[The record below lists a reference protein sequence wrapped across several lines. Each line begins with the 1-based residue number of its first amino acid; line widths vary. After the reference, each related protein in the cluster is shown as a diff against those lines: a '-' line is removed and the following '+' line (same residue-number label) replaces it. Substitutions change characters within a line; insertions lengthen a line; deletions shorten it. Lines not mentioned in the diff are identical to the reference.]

1 MSRANEGRDPA
12 GNNRFQ
18 TFHPL
23 AVVSLRSATELQ
35 IQADPS
41 GSTELRRQP
50 EYGGVLSIIAQS
62 SITAD
67 CDSKHHAAAVTTVSV
82 PSNDAQTLISRA
94 RGYVADQRQPGGAG
108 DDVRR
113 IRCPTKPLQRHD
125 GGRPNRRTARP
136 PFCDRRHCAR
146 PRLTRS
152 AHF

>member
-35 IQADPS
+35 IQADLQNCDAS
-41 GSTELRRQP
+41 QNTAA
-50 EYGGVLSIIAQS
+50 YCQS
-62 SITAD
+62 SLSRQLPPTAIQSITRP
-67 CDSKHHAAAVTTVSV
+67 AAVTTVSV
-82 PSNDAQTLISRA
+82 PSNDGQTLISRA
-94 RGYVADQRQPGGAG
+94 RGYVADQRQPSGAG

-125 GGRPNRRTARP
+125 GGRPTDAQRGRRSVTDGTVP
-136 PFCDRRHCAR
+136 DRA
-146 PRLTRS
+146 
-152 AHF
+152 